1 MPDFAAPLQRLIDEF
16 RRLPG
21 IGQKSAQRLAF
32 HVLRAPRD
40 NAAALAAALID
51 VKDNLGICAECNNI
65 SDAELCPYCRDP
77 HRDRAQICIVEE
89 PHNILPIETTRS
101 FSGLYHVLHGAISPL
116 RGIGPEQLKIKGLLD
131 RIGNNQ
137 IQEIILATNPT
148 VEGEATAVY
157 LSRLL
162 KPLGMK
168 VTRIAMGIPVG
179 SDLEFADEVT
189 MLKSLEN
196 RREMGVSPMSKE
208 KIPTRSELQTALAAL
223 RSEM

>member
-32 HVLRAPRD
+32 HVLRASRD
-40 NAAALAAALID
+40 DAARLSAALLD

-77 HRDRAQICIVEE
+77 HRDRAQICVVEE
-89 PHNILPIETTRS
+89 PHNILPIETTRT
-101 FSGLYHVLHGAISPL
+101 FNGVYHVLHGAISPL

-131 RIGNNQ
+131 RISSASVV
-137 IQEIILATNPT
+137 EIILATNPT

-162 KPLGMK
+162 KPLGMR

-189 MLKSLEN
+189 ISKSLEN
-196 RREMGVSPMSKE
+196 RREM
-208 KIPTRSELQTALAAL
+208 
-223 RSEM
+223 